1 MTALAWLLLSGA
13 ALVTVGLWLD
23 RAAQGGDDALADLDD
38 DLARRL
44 LDDDEWA
51 RLVAA
56 GEGEDWAAWEQEVA
70 S

>member
-1 MTALAWLLLSGA
+1 MIALAWLLLSCA

-23 RAAQGGDDALADLDD
+23 RRYTDPLV
-38 DLARRL
+38 ARL
-44 LDDDEWA
+44 CDDDEWA

-56 GEGEDWAAWEQEVA
+56 VEGEDWAAWEQEVA

>member
-23 RAAQGGDDALADLDD
+23 RRYTDPLV
-38 DLARRL
+38 ARL
-44 LDDDEWA
+44 CDDDEWQ

-56 GEGEDWAAWEQEVA
+56 VEGEDFRLWERQWSA
-70 S
+70 